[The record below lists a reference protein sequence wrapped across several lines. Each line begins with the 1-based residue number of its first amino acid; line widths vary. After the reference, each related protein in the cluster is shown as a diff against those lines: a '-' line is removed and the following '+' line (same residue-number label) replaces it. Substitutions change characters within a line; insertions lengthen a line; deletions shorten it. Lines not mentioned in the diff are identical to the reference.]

1 LSDSGVPKSNNYP
14 SLARQRARLRHA
26 ASSSTPRTQPGLP
39 YQRSGVNRYTHV
51 AQPTLVPT
59 SGPGSIPAAAA
70 ISTEQIEQ
78 STVNA
83 RSPKR
88 TPRRPRD
95 EHAHPIASTVSL
107 KDEFA
112 RVKQGQEEVEKESRL
127 PFGRPQRPVR
137 AAIFSIALVIMIVG
151 GALLG
156 PVAYRAATAYR
167 EVFEEPVPREDAPFI
182 AAAQPDGTKV
192 IVQATGTTEAEAPK
206 AEEWDGK
213 ERLTILL
220 LGVDTRE
227 DDYSRSDTMILV
239 NFDPV
244 TKTASMLS
252 IPRDLK
258 VIIPGYGVHKINSAY
273 SYGDADKVPGGG
285 AGLTM
290 RTIEANFGIRI
301 NYYAQVDFDGFVKVM
316 DTVGGLTLDVPYPIK
331 DDEYPG
337 PGTQYMRIYFE
348 PGWQHMDGTRVLQ
361 YARTRHDDGDGRRSA
376 RQQQVL
382 IALQE
387 QAISRDLISKAPELI
402 SELGDTV
409 RTNLSPSQAL
419 QLARLASDIDPAKVV
434 QFSLND
440 ALYEDQ
446 QPDQPYYLIADWD
459 AVGEILS
466 EFTAETILPPMS
478 ALANPN
484 YTIAIYIEDG
494 TFNPG
499 MGSRVSD
506 VLTANGFTVQSIIDK
521 LDLGNYPY
529 SSIITDPE
537 NLTTAYLIAS
547 LLGID
552 LSAITVSDEILPT
565 TTELAT
571 AEDANPTE
579 ASSVKPTVTGSP
591 ASSGAVAL
599 FPTPTGDASGSTV
612 ESESPATLVI
622 VIGDDAPDPLYY
634 TTDPYLDEP
643 VEE

>member
-1 LSDSGVPKSNNYP
+1 M
-14 SLARQRARLRHA
+14 
-26 ASSSTPRTQPGLP
+26 
-39 YQRSGVNRYTHV
+39 
-51 AQPTLVPT
+51 
-59 SGPGSIPAAAA
+59 
-70 ISTEQIEQ
+70 
-78 STVNA
+78 
-83 RSPKR
+83 
-88 TPRRPRD
+88 PRRPRED
-95 EHAHPIASTVSL
+95 HAHPVAPAVSL

-112 RVKQGQEEVEKESRL
+112 RVKQGQEEVKKETRF
-127 PFGRPQRPVR
+127 PFGRPQRPIR
-137 AAIFSIALVIMIVG
+137 AALFSIALIVMIVG
-151 GALLG
+151 GAVLG
-156 PVAYRAATAYR
+156 PIAYRSVTAYR
-167 EVFEEPVPREDAPFI
+167 DVFEEPVPREDSPFI

-192 IVQATGTTEAEAPK
+192 IVQATETTEAEAPK
-206 AEEWDGK
+206 VEEWDGK

-244 TKTASMLS
+244 TKSASMLS

-316 DTVGGLTLDVPYPIK
+316 DTVGGLTIDVPYPIK

-337 PGTQYMRIYFE
+337 PGNQFMRIYFE
-348 PGWQHMDGTRVLQ
+348 PGWQHMDGERVLQ

-402 SELGDTV
+402 TELGDTV
-409 RTNLSPSQAL
+409 RTDLSPSQAL
-419 QLARLASDIDPAKVV
+419 QLARLASDIDPTKVV
-434 QFSLND
+434 QYSLND

-466 EFTAETILPPMS
+466 EFTGETILPPMS

-484 YTIAIYIEDG
+484 YNIVIYIEDG
-494 TFNPG
+494 TYNPG
-499 MGSRVSD
+499 MGSRVAD
-506 VLTANGFTVQSIIDK
+506 VLTANGFTVQSIVDK
-521 LDLGNYPY
+521 PDLGNYPY
-529 SSIITDPE
+529 SSITTDPE

-547 LLGID
+547 VLGID
-552 LSAITVSDEILPT
+552 LSAITVSDEIQPT
-565 TTELAT
+565 VTALATTEDGEPIDTTSA
-571 AEDANPTE
+571 
-579 ASSVKPTVTGSP
+579 KPTVSGSP
-591 ASSGAVAL
+591 STTGAVAL
-599 FPTPTGDASGSTV
+599 FPTPTGDASANTA
-612 ESESPATLVI
+612 EPQEPATLII

-634 TTDPYLDEP
+634 TSDPYLDEP
-643 VEE
+643 IEE